1 MGSEIDHLK
10 LAVLRFF
17 CWINQ
22 AFASKQALSMLNRTL
37 CQSGLAELGP
47 VPPSLCGAEFA
58 LLVIDLII
66 ARSRSLPRCRA
77 GAAGGQIV
85 GERGARS
92 SSSVLSS
99 LVVWVSRLAAS
110 QWSPYFVIK
119 VWISFIVMSLPSV
132 IVQAIFRHSGSCG
145 VEETNP

>member
-66 ARSRSLPRCRA
+66 ARSLSLDAGRA
-77 GAAGGQIV
+77 RRAAKLS
-85 GERGARS
+85 ENEAPAPLR
-92 SSSVLSS
+92 LSS
-99 LVVWVSRLAAS
+99 PLWWCGSAAWQHLS
-110 QWSPYFVIK
+110 G
-119 VWISFIVMSLPSV
+119 LP
-132 IVQAIFRHSGSCG
+132 
-145 VEETNP
+145 TL